1 MRRRHSPPAHITADL
16 FREFRAP
23 RRGTKNPEV
32 MTNPLWTWL
41 VEEGLGAYQ
50 ANLAFGG
57 PPSEQAGP
65 CWSWARYGRSETAMP
80 DGRVIRIGGEHEDHY
95 DADFY
100 IYNDVVVSDPAG
112 RIDILGYSEDF
123 FPPTDFHT
131 ATLVGDRIVLIGNL
145 SYPKFRKENA
155 HVLFLDTNH
164 YAVGRVDTSGPAPR
178 WLYKH
183 SASLA
188 EGGRAIVVSG
198 GMIDHPRWAF
208 LAENIDDWRL
218 DLDTQKW
225 ERLTDRAWPRFYF
238 TRADAERNHL
248 YWLRDLLWARGSK
261 RPDRFA
267 DSRSEHLRDLGPTP
281 RLDLVEA
288 LYSPALPHS
297 KVAEIVSEFRIHRVK
312 IDDVTVRYVERDYE
326 VCLTVE
332 GSLPD
337 ETVELLRAE
346 LLGKLQIIE
355 NARMDCT
362 RLMPD

>member
-1 MRRRHSPPAHITADL
+1 
-16 FREFRAP
+16 
-23 RRGTKNPEV
+23 
-32 MTNPLWTWL
+32 MTNPFWTW
-41 VEEGLGAYQ
+41 VIEEGLSAFGA
-50 ANLAFGG
+50 NKAFGG
-57 PPSEQAGP
+57 PTSGQAGP
-65 CWSWARYGRSETAMP
+65 CWSWNRYGRSETAMP

-95 DADFY
+95 DPDFY

-112 RIDILGYSEDF
+112 RIEIFGYSEDA

-131 ATLVGDRIVLIGNL
+131 ATLVGDRIVVIGNL
-145 SYPKFRKENA
+145 SYPKFRKDKA
-155 HVLFLDTNH
+155 QVLVLDTNH
-164 YAVGRVDTSGPAPR
+164 YSVDRVDTSGAGPK
-178 WLYKH
+178 WLHKH
-183 SASLA
+183 SAELA
-188 EGGRAIVVSG
+188 EGGLTILVRG
-198 GMIDHPRWAF
+198 GLIDHPRWPS
-208 LAENIDDWRL
+208 LVENIDDWRL
-218 DLDTQKW
+218 DLDAQKW

-238 TRADAERNHL
+238 TRADAEKNHL

-281 RLDLVEA
+281 RLDLVET

-297 KVAEIVSEFRIHRVK
+297 KVAEVESEFRVHRVK
-312 IDDVTVRYVERDYE
+312 IDDITVRYVERDYE

-355 NARMDCT
+355 NAQIDCT